1 MQHLTNDF
9 TPDLTTDLIRFK
21 SVNLEQINQAK
32 LMNRVDHKF
41 VMNRND
47 LFNLLPAL
55 YKNYFVLKIEGVFNH
70 QYTSTYFDTHDLAMY
85 HAHHNQRANRFK
97 IRQRFYH
104 TTGDAFLEIK
114 RKDNKGVTHK
124 SRIEVAS
131 VIDKIPYR
139 NFDFVIGNSQYHPM
153 ALMPVMTNEFY
164 RFTLVNKAM
173 TQRVTVDTGL
183 HFFQENNSVSLTD
196 LVVTEVK
203 SLRYNMDTTIFNV
216 LANYKIKPTGM
227 SKYAV
232 GMALLNP
239 DLKQNLF
246 KQKINK
252 LKTITHVA

>member
-1 MQHLTNDF
+1 MQHLTNNFIPDL
-9 TPDLTTDLIRFK
+9 TPDLIQFK
-21 SVNLEQINQAK
+21 SVNLQEINQAK

-41 VMNRND
+41 VMSKND
-47 LFNLLPAL
+47 LFDLLPAL
-55 YKNYFVLKIEGVFNH
+55 YKNYYVLKIENVFNH

-104 TTGDAFLEIK
+104 TTDDAFMEIK

-124 SRIEVAS
+124 SRTEVDH

-139 NFDFVIGNSQYHPM
+139 QFDFVIGNSTFHPM
-153 ALMPVMTNEFY
+153 ALEPVMTNEFY
-164 RFTLVNKAM
+164 RFTLVNKSF

-183 HFFQENNSVSLTD
+183 QFFQNENSVSLPD
-196 LVVTEVK
+196 LVITEVK
-203 SLRYNMDTTIFNV
+203 SLRNNMDTTIFN
-216 LANYKIKPTGM
+216 LLYNRHIKPTGM
-227 SKYAV
+227 SKYAI

-239 DLKQNLF
+239 TLKQNLF

>member
-1 MQHLTNDF
+1 MQQLTNQF
-9 TPDLTTDLIRFK
+9 LPDLTPDLIRFK
-21 SVNLEQINQAK
+21 SVNLEQINKAK

-41 VMNRND
+41 VMSKNE
-47 LFNLLPAL
+47 LFNILPEL
-55 YKNYFVLKIEGVFNH
+55 HKNYFVLKIDGVFNH
-70 QYTSTYFDTHDLAMY
+70 HYTSTYFDTHDLAMY
-85 HAHHNQRANRFK
+85 YAHHNQRANRFK

-124 SRIEVAS
+124 SRTEVNQ

-139 NFDFVIGNSQYHPM
+139 QFDFVLGNSAYHPM
-153 ALMPVMTNEFY
+153 ALEAVMTNEFY
-164 RFTLVNKAM
+164 RFTLVNKTF
-173 TQRVTVDTGL
+173 TQRITVDTGL
-183 HFFQENNSVSLTD
+183 RFFQNDNTVSLPD

-203 SLRYNMDTTIFNV
+203 SLRYNMDTTIFN
-216 LANYKIKPTGM
+216 LLDNFHIKPTGM

-239 DLKQNLF
+239 SLKQNLF
-246 KQKINK
+246 KQKINN